1 MLSRISKS
9 LCLTF
14 LFITI
19 FFFNNNAQNII
30 PSERVQDR
38 VIVRKEPNT
47 HSEIIGSLKKGESS
61 KLLQDVPYWYKIEL
75 SNLAVGYVSKAW
87 TKISDTLIVTIDSLR
102 KTDLIIGSWN
112 IKWFGRGAVGKH
124 NYSEMAKII
133 SKMDV
138 AALQEL
144 MDPNCSK
151 ELDSIKFYLGQSG
164 YKFNYVISNLTGYVN
179 NPEPGKSDYLER
191 YGFIWD
197 IDRIDILN
205 ASSPLTFT
213 GSPVINNPKCRQVP
227 VYADFKVKDGEGFDF
242 RIMTIHTVYNKNINY
257 VRKSELEFVNQ
268 WLIDQSADPG
278 NTEKNVIVI
287 GDFNANPDGQ
297 PHHFKSII
305 SGSINYRVLFE
316 ESLAAGEKS
325 LRTTI
330 QQSDNPGTD
339 YFLLPV
345 YDHALVSNETSY
357 ALPHNPMTKASKDLG
372 VIEFDQDSLWK
383 NLNNWNQVISRMSDH
398 RPIWFKLDYNAEDRD

>member
-9 LCLTF
+9 AYLTF

-19 FFFNNNAQNII
+19 FFFNNYAQIVV

-38 VIVRKEPNT
+38 VIVRAEPST
-47 HSEIIGSLKKGESS
+47 QSTIIGSLRKGESAR
-61 KLLQDVPYWYKIEL
+61 LMEDIPYWYKIEL
-75 SNLAVGYVSKAW
+75 SNLAVGFVSKAW
-87 TKISDTLIVTIDSLR
+87 TKISDTLIVAADSLR

-124 NYSEMAKII
+124 DYSEMAKII

-144 MDPNCSK
+144 MDPNCSR

-179 NPEPGKSDYLER
+179 NPEPGKSNYLER

-197 IDRIDILN
+197 IDRIDLLN

-227 VYADFKVKDGEGFDF
+227 VYADFKVKGAQGFDF
-242 RIMTIHTVYNKNINY
+242 RIMTIHTVYNNNINY

-278 NTEKNVIVI
+278 SVEKNLIVI

-305 SGSINYRVLFE
+305 SGSANYRVLFE

-330 QQSDNPGTD
+330 QQSNNPDAD

-372 VIEFDQDSLWK
+372 VVEFDQDSLWK
-383 NLNNWNQVISRMSDH
+383 NLNNWNKVISRMSDH
-398 RPIWFKLDYNAEDRD
+398 RPIWFKLNYNAEDRD